1 MAKRYLDTS
10 FSDFLKHKL
19 YEIAKAEQPQE
30 EKDLEEE
37 ITDKE
42 TAETA
47 QEDSEDD
54 TAGKTKKK
62 EHKVGSKEYMDDWKK
77 EFEEIIN
84 GYDNLYRNEN
94 RR

>member
-1 MAKRYLDTS
+1 MSKRYLDTS

-19 YEIAKAEQPQE
+19 YEIAQAEQPQE

-37 ITDKE
+37 NTDK
-42 TAETA
+42 ETA
-47 QEDSEDD
+47 QEDSEGETD
-54 TAGKTKKK
+54 GNTKKK

-77 EFEEIIN
+77 EFEEIMN
-84 GYDNLYRNEN
+84 GYDNLYRNKN